1 MGLISRVSSRTYRL
15 LSSENNLKK
24 TTIKWLSLTNSSPA
38 QTKATKSPK
47 PLVIKTTKSR
57 LKGRNTKK
65 AQHVRKV
72 IREVAGYSAY
82 EKRCIELLK
91 ISKDKRAMKFCKKRL
106 GSHSAAKRKR
116 DEMNNHIQE
125 EKRARKH

>member
-15 LSSENNLKK
+15 FSPRKQSPK
-24 TTIKWLSLTNSSPA
+24 TTLKMAVAHQFVTGPNKGHKVTKTAGHKNDQSL
-38 QTKATKSPK
+38 
-47 PLVIKTTKSR
+47 

-91 ISKDKRAMKFCKKRL
+91 ISKDKRALKFCKKRL
-106 GSHSAAKRKR
+106 GSHAAAKRKR

>member
-15 LSSENNLKK
+15 FSPPK
-24 TTIKWLSLTNSSPA
+24 TISKNHPKMAVAHQFVTGPNKGHKV
-38 QTKATKSPK
+38 TKTAGHKNDQ
-47 PLVIKTTKSR
+47 SR

-91 ISKDKRAMKFCKKRL
+91 ICKKRL
-106 GSHSAAKRKR
+106 GSHAAAKRKR

>member
-15 LSSENNLKK
+15 FSSENNLKK
-24 TTIKWLSLTNSSPA
+24 KH
-38 QTKATKSPK
+38 PK
-47 PLVIKTTKSR
+47 MAVAHQFVTGPNKGHKTTKTSGHKNDQSR
-57 LKGRNTKK
+57 LN
-65 AQHVRKV
+65 VRKV

-106 GSHSAAKRKR
+106 GSHQAAKRKR

>member
-15 LSSENNLKK
+15 FSSENNLKK
-24 TTIKWLSLTNSSPA
+24 TPKNGCCSSICHRSKQGP
-38 QTKATKSPK
+38 QNHQNLWSQNDQ
-47 PLVIKTTKSR
+47 SR